1 MDGIEEEIRKKESKF
16 YQSIWLISVIA
27 IGVAA
32 GNLISHSISSW
43 NDERVLKL
51 ALQKAEVKSNADLAK
66 MDAEFKKLIYQL
78 QTEAAKNQINKK
90 DVLEQQVKDAD
101 CDYWIAQSKI
111 EKTSES
117 MAERVKACKAAGRAG
132 Y

>member
-1 MDGIEEEIRKKESKF
+1 MYDTEEEIRKNGSKF

-27 IGVAA
+27 IGVTA
-32 GNLISHSISSW
+32 GNLISHSINSW
-43 NDERVLKL
+43 NDERKIRLI
-51 ALQKAEVKSNADLAK
+51 LQEAEAKSNADLER
-66 MDAEFKKLIYQL
+66 MDADFKRLIQQH
-78 QTEAAKNQINKK
+78 QTDAEKIRLDNNRVIEMQSKN
-90 DVLEQQVKDAD
+90 AD

-117 MAERVKACKAAGRAG
+117 MAERVRACKAAGRDG